1 MPQVQT
7 SLESGETPAI
17 FIQFV
22 MMHAQQAAFALGLT
36 PHPEGG
42 EVEPNFEIAKIFID
56 QLVMIRTKTRGN
68 LVEDELKVLN
78 NAISNLQMAF
88 VELTQGGGVM
98 PEEAPEF
105 VADAAAAPAP
115 EAAAPAPAPAP
126 ASDPAAEEELSRKR
140 FSKSYGS

>member
-7 SLESGETPAI
+7 SPESGETPAI

-88 VELTQGGGVM
+88 VELTQGGGAM
-98 PEEAPEF
+98 PEEAPEA
-105 VADAAAAPAP
+105 VADVAAPAEPTP
-115 EAAAPAPAPAP
+115 ESPAPAP
-126 ASDPAAEEELSRKR
+126 ASAPNPAADEETSRKR

>member
-1 MPQVQT
+1 MP
-7 SLESGETPAI
+7 ESGETPAL

-56 QLVMIRTKTRGN
+56 QLVMIRAKTRGN
-68 LVEDELKVLN
+68 LVEEELKVLN

-88 VELTQGGGVM
+88 VELTQGGGATAQ
-98 PEEAPEF
+98 EAPESG
-105 VADAAAAPAP
+105 ADAPASAAP
-115 EAAAPAPAPAP
+115 EAPAPAP
-126 ASDPAAEEELSRKR
+126 ASDAAAEEELSRKR